1 LERIFVRVLSA
12 LIRSIR
18 AIRVLFEPLLKTH
31 SYREEKTMNRA
42 DFLPYREI
50 HLDFHTSE
58 AIPGIG
64 ADFDPDEFADTLVK
78 AHVNSITCF
87 ARCHH
92 GWIYYDTK
100 LNPERRHPHLTRNLL
115 PEQIEACHARGIR
128 VPIYTTVQWDH
139 FTARQHPE
147 WICTDEQGRIVGTP
161 PFEAGF
167 YREMNVNSPYI
178 EEFLKPHVREIMT
191 TLPTDGLFFDIVR
204 VIPSTDPYTQDR
216 MRAAGLDPAN
226 AAHRA
231 QAALDLL
238 NAFKRDMS
246 QFVWSINP
254 EVSVFFNAGHV
265 GTRHRAVVDAYS
277 HWELETLP
285 SGGWGYQHFPV
296 SARYARTL
304 GLDVLGMTGK
314 FHTSWGDFHS
324 FKNLAALQFEVFQ
337 MLAMNAKCM
346 VGDQLPPRGRIEP
359 YVYDLIGKVYAE
371 VEEKEPWCRGAKPIT
386 EIAVFTPEEFTVPGA
401 SHNLPDAIKG
411 ATRMLEE
418 GAQQFDI
425 IDSATDL
432 SPYRVVILPDAIPV
446 DAAFAA
452 KLDAYLAQGGK
463 LIATFESGLNPEKTA
478 FGLNALGV
486 EVASEGPID
495 AAGRLARGRVY
506 DRTDYVE
513 YILPG
518 AAIGRGLPPTEH
530 ALYIRGMDVR
540 ALPGSEVLAD
550 IVPSYFDRTWE
561 HFCSHRHTP
570 SAGKPGN
577 PAIVRRSNAIYFSSP
592 IFTTYQKA
600 APLWCKRLL
609 LNALDLLLPAPL
621 VRHAGPSTLLAMLNA
636 QPAQQRQVLHL
647 LHYIPERRGEFFD
660 VIEDV
665 IPLHDVAI
673 SVRVPGVVT
682 HVATAPQG
690 EALPFTMRGDRVEFV
705 VPTIQGH
712 QMIELG
718 F

>member
-1 LERIFVRVLSA
+1 
-12 LIRSIR
+12 
-18 AIRVLFEPLLKTH
+18 
-31 SYREEKTMNRA
+31 MNRA

-58 AIPGIG
+58 QIPGIG

-78 AHVNSITCF
+78 ARVNSITCF

-92 GWIYYDTK
+92 GWIYYDTE

-115 PEQIEACHARGIR
+115 KEQIEACHARGIR

-147 WICTDEQGRIVGTP
+147 WICTDELGRIVGTP

-167 YREMNVNSPYI
+167 YREMNVNSPYV
-178 EEFLKPHVREIMT
+178 EEFLKPHVREIMA
-191 TLPTDGLFFDIVR
+191 TLPTDGIFFDIVR

-226 AAHRA
+226 QDHRA
-231 QAALDLL
+231 RFALDSL

-246 QFVWSINP
+246 AFVWSIDP

-265 GTRHRAVVDAYS
+265 GTRHRAVIDAYS

-285 SGGWGYQHFPV
+285 SGGWGYLHFPV

-304 GLDVLGMTGK
+304 GIDVLGMTGK

-359 YVYDLIGKVYAE
+359 HVYDLIGKVYAE
-371 VEEKEPWCRGAKPIT
+371 VEQKEPWCHGARPLCD
-386 EIAVFTPEEFTVPGA
+386 IAVYTPEEFTIPGA

-418 GAQQFDI
+418 GAHQFDI
-425 IDSATDL
+425 VDSASDL
-432 SPYRVVILPDAIPV
+432 TPYRVVILPDAIPV
-446 DAAFAA
+446 DAMLAA

-463 LIATFESGLNPEKTA
+463 LIATFESGLNPDKTGFA
-478 FGLNALGV
+478 LDGLGV
-486 EVASEGPID
+486 AIAGEGPRD
-495 AAGRLARGRVY
+495 AAGNLARGCVY
-506 DRTDYVE
+506 PQANYVE
-513 YILPG
+513 YILPD
-518 AAIGRGLPPTEH
+518 AAIGHGLPPTEH
-530 ALYIRGMDVR
+530 AMYIRGMDVTAR
-540 ALPGSEVLAD
+540 PGSEVLAD

-570 SAGKPGN
+570 SAGQPGN
-577 PAIVRRSNAIYFSSP
+577 PAIVRSGNAIYFSSP
-592 IFTTYQKA
+592 IFTTYQKV

-609 LNALDLLLPAPL
+609 LNALDLLLPEPL
-621 VRHAGPSTLLAMLNA
+621 VRHSGPSTIRATINE
-636 QPAQQRQVLHL
+636 QPAQQRQVVHL

-665 IPLHDVAI
+665 IPLYNVAV
-673 SVRVPGVVT
+673 SVRVPGSVT
-682 HVATAPQG
+682 SVATVPQG
-690 EALPFTMRGDRVEFV
+690 APLPFEMHNGRIEFV
-705 VPTIQGH
+705 VPVIHGH
-712 QMIELG
+712 QMIEVIRD
-718 F
+718 

>member
-1 LERIFVRVLSA
+1 
-12 LIRSIR
+12 
-18 AIRVLFEPLLKTH
+18 
-31 SYREEKTMNRA
+31 MNRA
-42 DFLPYREI
+42 DFLPYRAI

-58 AIPGIG
+58 AIPSVG

-92 GWIYYDTK
+92 GWIYYDTT

-115 PEQIEACHARGIR
+115 KEQIEACHARGIR

-147 WICTDEQGRIVGTP
+147 WLCTDERGCIVGTP

-167 YREMNVNSPYI
+167 YRELNVNSPYI
-178 EEFLKPHVREIMT
+178 EEFLKPHVREIMN
-191 TLPTDGLFFDIVR
+191 TLPTDGFFFDIVR
-204 VIPSTDPYTQDR
+204 PIPSTDRYTQER
-216 MRAAGLDPAN
+216 MRAAGLDPAD
-226 AAHRA
+226 AQHRA
-231 QAALDLL
+231 RFALDSL

-246 QFVWSINP
+246 AFVRSINP
-254 EVSVFFNAGHV
+254 EVSIFYNAGHV

-296 SARYARTL
+296 SMRYARTL
-304 GLDVLGMTGK
+304 GIDVLGQTGK

-324 FKNLAALQFEVFQ
+324 FKNLPALQFEVFR
-337 MLAMNAKCM
+337 MLATGAKCM
-346 VGDQLPPRGRIEP
+346 IGDQLPPRGRIEP
-359 YVYDLIGKVYAE
+359 HVYDLVGKVYAE
-371 VEEKEPWCRGAKPIT
+371 VEQKEPWCRGANPIS
-386 EIAVFTPEEFTVPGA
+386 EIALLTPEESTGA
-401 SHNLPDAIKG
+401 EAGNLPAAIKG

-418 GAQQFDI
+418 GAHQFDI
-425 IDSATDL
+425 VDSAADL
-432 SPYRVVILPDAIPV
+432 APYRVVILPDAIPV

-452 KLDAYLAQGGK
+452 KLAAYLAQGGK
-463 LIATFESGLNPEKTA
+463 LIATFESGLNPQKSA
-478 FGLNALGV
+478 FALEALGV
-486 EVASEGPID
+486 TIASEGPTD
-495 AAGRLARGRVY
+495 SAGNLARGRVY
-506 DRTDYVE
+506 ERTDYVE

-518 AAIGRGLPPTEH
+518 AMIGRGLPPTEH
-530 ALYIRGMDVR
+530 VMYIRGMDVH
-540 ALPGSEVLAD
+540 AHPGSEVLAD

-570 SAGKPGN
+570 SSGKPGN
-577 PAIVRRSNAIYFSSP
+577 PAIVRNGNAIYFSSP
-592 IFTTYQKA
+592 IFTIYQKV

-609 LNALDLLLPAPL
+609 LNALDLLLPEPL
-621 VRHAGPSTLLAMLNA
+621 VRHQGPSTLLVTLNE

-665 IPLHDVAI
+665 IPLYDVAI
-673 SVRVPGVVT
+673 SVRVPNVVKS
-682 HVATAPQG
+682 VITAPQG
-690 EALPFTMRGDRVEFV
+690 KTLPFTMQGDRVEFV
-705 VPTIQGH
+705 ASVFNGH
-712 QMIELG
+712 QMVALT
-718 F
+718 FA

>member
-1 LERIFVRVLSA
+1 
-12 LIRSIR
+12 
-18 AIRVLFEPLLKTH
+18 
-31 SYREEKTMNRA
+31 MNRA

-58 AIPGIG
+58 HISGIG

-78 AHVNSITCF
+78 ARVNSITCF

-92 GWIYYDTK
+92 GWIYYDTT

-115 PEQIEACHARGIR
+115 AEQIEACHARGIR

-147 WICTDEQGRIVGTP
+147 WICTDENGRFIGTP

-167 YREMNVNSPYI
+167 YREMNVNSPYV
-178 EEFLKPHVREIMT
+178 EEFLKPHVREILM
-191 TLPTDGLFFDIVR
+191 TLPTDGIFFDIVR
-204 VIPSTDPYTQDR
+204 IVPSTDPYTQER

-226 AAHRA
+226 AHHRA
-231 QAALDLL
+231 QFALDSL
-238 NAFKRDMS
+238 NDFKRDMS
-246 QFVWSINP
+246 RFVWSINP
-254 EVSVFFNAGHV
+254 QVSIFFNAGHV

-285 SGGWGYQHFPV
+285 SGGWGYLHFPV
-296 SARYARTL
+296 STRYARTL
-304 GLDVLGMTGK
+304 GIDVLGMTGK

-359 YVYDLIGKVYAE
+359 YVYALIGQVYAE
-371 VEEKEPWCRGAKPIT
+371 VEQKEPWCHGAKPVT
-386 EIAVFTPEEFTVPGA
+386 EIAVFTPEEFAGA
-401 SHNLPDAIKG
+401 GAGNLPDAIKG

-418 GAQQFDI
+418 GAHQFDI

-432 SPYRVVILPDAIPV
+432 TPYRVVILPDAIPV

-452 KLDAYLAQGGK
+452 KLDAYLAQGGR
-463 LIATFESGLNPEKTA
+463 LIATFESGLNPAKTA
-478 FGLNALGV
+478 FGLDALGV
-486 EVASEGPID
+486 TIASEGPTD
-495 AAGRLARGRVY
+495 AAGNLARGRVY

-518 AAIGRGLPPTEH
+518 AAIGHGLPPTEH
-530 ALYIRGMDVR
+530 AMYIRGMDVHAR
-540 ALPGSEVLAD
+540 PGAEILAD

-577 PAIVRRSNAIYFSSP
+577 PAVVRNGNAIYFSSP
-592 IFTTYQKA
+592 IFTIYQKT

-609 LNALDLLLPAPL
+609 LNALDLLLPDPL
-621 VRHAGPSTLLAMLNA
+621 VRHQGPSTLLVTLNE
-636 QPAQQRQVLHL
+636 QSAQQRQVLHL

-665 IPLHDVAI
+665 IPLYNIRV
-673 SVRVPGVVT
+673 SVRVPKAVMR
-682 HVATAPQG
+682 VATAPQG
-690 EALPFTMRGDRVEFV
+690 AELAFEKDGDRIEFV
-705 VPTIQGH
+705 VPAVHGH
-712 QMIELG
+712 QMVELSFG
-718 F
+718 

>member
-1 LERIFVRVLSA
+1 M
-12 LIRSIR
+12 
-18 AIRVLFEPLLKTH
+18 
-31 SYREEKTMNRA
+31 MNRT

-58 AIPGIG
+58 HIPDIG

-78 AHVNSITCF
+78 ARVNSITCF

-92 GWIYYDTK
+92 GWIYYDTT
-100 LNPERRHPHLTRNLL
+100 LNPERRHPHLVRNLL
-115 PEQIEACHARGIR
+115 REQIEACHARGIR

-147 WICTDEQGRIVGTP
+147 WICTDENGRFIGTP

-167 YREMNVNSPYI
+167 YREMNVNSPYV
-178 EEFLKPHVREIMT
+178 EEFLKPHVREILT

-204 VIPSTDPYTQDR
+204 IVPSTDPYTQER
-216 MRAAGLDPAN
+216 MRAANLDPAN
-226 AAHRA
+226 AHHRA
-231 QAALDLL
+231 QFALDSL
-238 NAFKRDMS
+238 NDFKRDMS
-246 QFVWSINP
+246 RFVWSINP
-254 EVSVFFNAGHV
+254 KVSIFFNAGHV

-285 SGGWGYQHFPV
+285 SGGWGYLHFPV
-296 SARYARTL
+296 SVRYARTL
-304 GLDVLGMTGK
+304 DIDVLGMTGK

-359 YVYDLIGKVYAE
+359 HVYALIGQVYAE
-371 VEEKEPWCRGAKPIT
+371 VEQKEPWCHGAKPVT
-386 EIAVFTPEEFTVPGA
+386 EIAVFTPEEFAGA
-401 SHNLPDAIKG
+401 GAGNLPDAIKG
-411 ATRMLEE
+411 ATRILEE
-418 GAQQFDI
+418 GGHQFDI

-432 SPYRVVILPDAIPV
+432 TPYRVVILPDVIPV

-452 KLDAYLAQGGK
+452 KLDGYLAQGGR
-463 LIATFESGLNPEKTA
+463 LIATFESGLNPDKTA
-478 FGLNALGV
+478 FGLDALGV
-486 EVASEGPID
+486 TIASEGPTD
-495 AAGRLARGRVY
+495 AAGNLARGRVY

-513 YILPG
+513 YILPD

-530 ALYIRGMDVR
+530 VMYIRGMDVHAR
-540 ALPGSEVLAD
+540 PDAEVLAD

-577 PAIVRRSNAIYFSSP
+577 PAIVRNGNVIYFSNP
-592 IFTTYQKA
+592 IFTIYQKM
-600 APLWCKRLL
+600 APLWCKQLL
-609 LNALDLLLPAPL
+609 LNALDLLLPDPL
-621 VRHAGPSTLLAMLNA
+621 IRHQGPSTLLVTLNE
-636 QPAQQRQVLHL
+636 QLAQQRQVLHL
-647 LHYIPERRGEFFD
+647 LHYIPVRRGEFFD

-665 IPLHDVAI
+665 IPLYDVRV
-673 SVRVPGVVT
+673 SVRVSKAVMR
-682 HVATAPQG
+682 VATAPQG
-690 EALPFTMRGDRVEFV
+690 MELAFEKPGDRVEFV
-705 VPTIQGH
+705 VPIVHGH
-712 QMIELG
+712 QMVELN
-718 F
+718 FS

>member
-1 LERIFVRVLSA
+1 
-12 LIRSIR
+12 
-18 AIRVLFEPLLKTH
+18 
-31 SYREEKTMNRA
+31 MNRA

-92 GWIYYDTK
+92 GWIYYDTE

-115 PEQIEACHARGIR
+115 AEQIEACHRRDIR

-147 WICTDEQGRIVGTP
+147 WICTDESGRIVGTP

-167 YREMNVNSPYI
+167 YREMNVNSPYV
-178 EEFLKPHVREIMT
+178 EEFLKPHVREILT

-204 VIPSTDPYTQDR
+204 VIPSTDPYTQDL

-226 AAHRA
+226 AAHRSRF
-231 QAALDLL
+231 ALDSL
-238 NAFKRDMS
+238 NDFKRDMS
-246 QFVWSINP
+246 AFVRSINP
-254 EVSVFFNAGHV
+254 EASIFYNSGHV
-265 GTRHRAVVDAYS
+265 GPRHRAVTDAYS

-296 SARYARTL
+296 SVRYARTL
-304 GLDVLGMTGK
+304 GIDVLGMTGK

-337 MLAMNAKCM
+337 MLAMNTKCM

-359 YVYDLIGKVYAE
+359 HVYALIGQVYAE
-371 VEEKEPWCRGAKPIT
+371 VEQKEPWCQGAAPVT
-386 EIAVFTPEEFTVPGA
+386 EIALFTPEEFTIPGA

-425 IDSATDL
+425 VDSASDL
-432 SPYRVVILPDAIPV
+432 TSYRVVILPDAIPV
-446 DAAFAA
+446 DAALAA

-463 LIATFESGLNPEKTA
+463 LIASFESGLNPDKTGFA
-478 FGLNALGV
+478 LDALGV
-486 EVASEGPID
+486 AIASEGPRD
-495 AAGRLARGRVY
+495 AAGNLARGRVY
-506 DRTDYVE
+506 PQTNYVE

-518 AAIGRGLPPTEH
+518 ATIGQGLPPTEH
-530 ALYIRGMDVR
+530 AMYIRGMDVTAR
-540 ALPGSEVLAD
+540 AGSEVLAE

-570 SAGKPGN
+570 SAGEPGN
-577 PAIVRRSNAIYFSSP
+577 PAIVRNGNALYFSSP
-592 IFTTYQKA
+592 IFTTYQKV

-609 LNALDLLLPAPL
+609 LNALDLLLPEPL
-621 VRHAGPSTLLAMLNA
+621 VRHEGPSTLLVALNE
-636 QPAQQRQVLHL
+636 QPAQQRQILHL
-647 LHYIPERRGEFFD
+647 LHYIPERRGELFD

-665 IPLHDVAI
+665 IPLYDVAV
-673 SVRVPGVVT
+673 SVRVAGAPQSVV
-682 HVATAPQG
+682 VVPQG
-690 EALPFTMRGDRVEFV
+690 EALPFEMHGGRVEFV
-705 VPTIQGH
+705 VSAIHGH
-712 QMIELG
+712 QMVELCL
-718 F
+718 

>member
-1 LERIFVRVLSA
+1 
-12 LIRSIR
+12 
-18 AIRVLFEPLLKTH
+18 
-31 SYREEKTMNRA
+31 MNRA
-42 DFLPYREI
+42 NFLPYRQI

-58 AIPGIG
+58 HISDIG

-92 GWIYYDTK
+92 GWIYYDTA

-115 PEQIEACHARGIR
+115 KEQIEACQARGIR
-128 VPIYTTVQWDH
+128 APIYTTVQWDH
-139 FTARQHPE
+139 FTARKHPE
-147 WICTDEQGRIVGTP
+147 WICTDEHGRFVGTP

-167 YREMNVNSPYI
+167 YREMNVNSPYV

-191 TLPTDGLFFDIVR
+191 MLPTDGFFFDIVR
-204 VIPSTDPYTQDR
+204 IIPSTDPYTQER

-226 AAHRA
+226 AQHRA
-231 QAALDLL
+231 RFALDSL
-238 NAFKRDMS
+238 NDFKRDLS

-254 EVSVFFNAGHV
+254 KVSIFFNAGHV

-296 SARYARTL
+296 SMRYARTL
-304 GLDVLGMTGK
+304 GIDVLGQTGK

-324 FKNLAALQFEVFQ
+324 FKNLAALQFEVFR

-346 VGDQLPPRGRIEP
+346 IGDQLPPRGRIEP
-359 YVYDLIGKVYAE
+359 HVYDLIGKVYAE
-371 VEEKEPWCRGAKPIT
+371 VEQKEPWCHDARPVS
-386 EIAVFTPEEFTVPGA
+386 EIAVFTPEEFAGA
-401 SHNLPDAIKG
+401 EAGNLPDAIKG
-411 ATRMLEE
+411 ATRILEE
-418 GAQQFDI
+418 GAHQFDI

-432 SPYRVVILPDAIPV
+432 TPYRVVILPDQIPV

-463 LIATFESGLNPEKTA
+463 LIATFESGLTPAKTA
-478 FGLNALGV
+478 FGLDALGV
-486 EVASEGPID
+486 AIASDGPTD
-495 AAGRLARGRVY
+495 ATGNLARGRVY
-506 DRTDYVE
+506 ERTDYIE
-513 YILPG
+513 YILPH
-518 AAIGRGLPPTEH
+518 AAIGNGLPPTEH
-530 ALYIRGMDVR
+530 VMYIRGMDVY
-540 ALPGSEVLAD
+540 AQPGSEVLAD

-577 PAIVRRSNAIYFSSP
+577 PAIVRHGNAIYISSP
-592 IFTTYQKA
+592 IFTTYQKV

-609 LNALDLLLPAPL
+609 LNALDLLLPEPL
-621 VRHAGPSTLLAMLNA
+621 VRHQGPSTLLLTLNE

-665 IPLHDVAI
+665 IPLYNVKI
-673 SVRVPGVVT
+673 SVRVPKAVT
-682 HVATAPQG
+682 SVTAVPQVAAI
-690 EALPFTMRGDRVEFV
+690 PFAMHEDRVEFV
-705 VPTIQGH
+705 VPTLHGH
-712 QMIELG
+712 QMIAIN

>member
-1 LERIFVRVLSA
+1 
-12 LIRSIR
+12 
-18 AIRVLFEPLLKTH
+18 
-31 SYREEKTMNRA
+31 MNRA
-42 DFLPYREI
+42 NFLPYREI

-78 AHVNSITCF
+78 ARVNSITCF

-92 GWIYYDTK
+92 GWIYYDTD

-115 PEQIEACHARGIR
+115 KEQIEACHARGIR

-147 WICTDEQGRIVGTP
+147 WICTDENGHIVGTP

-167 YREMNVNSPYI
+167 YREMNVNSPYV
-178 EEFLKPHVREIMT
+178 EEFLKPHVREIMA

-226 AAHRA
+226 PDHRA
-231 QAALDLL
+231 RFALDSL
-238 NAFKRDMS
+238 NDFKRDMS
-246 QFVWSINP
+246 AFVWSIDP
-254 EVSVFFNAGHV
+254 EVSIFFNAGHV
-265 GTRHRAVVDAYS
+265 GTRHRAVIDAYS

-285 SGGWGYQHFPV
+285 SGGWGYLHFPV

-304 GLDVLGMTGK
+304 GIDVLGMTGK

-324 FKNLAALQFEVFQ
+324 FKNLAALQYEVFQ

-371 VEEKEPWCRGAKPIT
+371 VEQKEPWCHGARPLCD
-386 EIAVFTPEEFTVPGA
+386 IAVFTPEEFTVPGA
-401 SHNLPDAIKG
+401 GHNLPDAIKG

-418 GAQQFDI
+418 AAQQFDI
-425 IDSATDL
+425 VDSASDL
-432 SPYRVVILPDAIPV
+432 APYRVVILPDSIPV
-446 DAAFAA
+446 DGALAKKLEAF
-452 KLDAYLAQGGK
+452 LAQGGS
-463 LIATFESGLNPEKTA
+463 LIATFESGLNPEKSA
-478 FGLNALGV
+478 FGLDALGV
-486 EVASEGPID
+486 AVASEGPTD
-495 AAGRLARGRVY
+495 AHGKLARGRVY
-506 DRTDYVE
+506 ERADYVE
-513 YILPG
+513 YILPHG
-518 AAIGRGLPPTEH
+518 EIGDGLPPTEH
-530 ALYIRGMDVR
+530 AMYIRGMDVTAR
-540 ALPGSEVLAD
+540 PGSEVLAN

-570 SAGKPGN
+570 SAGEPGN
-577 PAIVRRSNAIYFSSP
+577 PAIVRNGNAIYVSSP
-592 IFTTYQKA
+592 IFTTYQKV

-609 LNALDLLLPAPL
+609 CNALDLLLPEPL
-621 VRHAGPSTLLAMLNA
+621 IRHNGPSTIRTTINE
-636 QPAQQRQVLHL
+636 QPAQQRQVVHVLHF
-647 LHYIPERRGEFFD
+647 IPERRGEFFD

-665 IPLHDVAI
+665 IPLYDVAV
-673 SVRVPGVVT
+673 SVRVPGIVES
-682 HVATAPQG
+682 VAAVPQG
-690 EALPFTMRGDRVEFV
+690 EPLPFEMLGGRVEFV
-705 VPTIQGH
+705 VPVIHGH
-712 QMIELG
+712 QMIEVS
-718 F
+718 FA

>member
-1 LERIFVRVLSA
+1 
-12 LIRSIR
+12 
-18 AIRVLFEPLLKTH
+18 
-31 SYREEKTMNRA
+31 MNRT

-58 AIPGIG
+58 DIPGIG

-92 GWIYYDTK
+92 GWIYYDTA

-115 PEQIEACHARGIR
+115 AEQLEACHRRGIR

-147 WICTDEQGRIVGTP
+147 WICTDENGRIVGTP

-167 YREMNVNSPYI
+167 YREMNVNSPYV
-178 EEFLKPHVREIMT
+178 EEFLKPHVREILS

-204 VIPSTDPYTQDR
+204 VIPSTDPYTQDL

-226 AAHRA
+226 AAHRSRF
-231 QAALDLL
+231 ALDAL

-246 QFVWSINP
+246 AFVWSINP
-254 EVSVFFNAGHV
+254 EASVFYNSGHV
-265 GTRHRAVVDAYS
+265 GPRHRAVVDAYS

-296 SARYARTL
+296 SVRYARTL

-324 FKNLAALQFEVFQ
+324 FKNLAALQYEIFQ
-337 MLAMNAKCM
+337 MLAMNTKCM

-359 YVYDLIGKVYAE
+359 HVYDLIGKVYAE
-371 VEEKEPWCRGAKPIT
+371 VEQKEPWCHAAQPVT
-386 EIAVFTPEEFTVPGA
+386 EIALFTPEEFSVPGA
-401 SHNLPDAIKG
+401 SHILPDAIKG

-418 GAQQFDI
+418 GAHQFDI
-425 IDSATDL
+425 VDSASDL
-432 SPYRVVILPDAIPV
+432 TPYRVVILPDSIPV
-446 DAAFAA
+446 DAALAA
-452 KLDAYLAQGGK
+452 KLDAYLAQGGS
-463 LIATFESGLNPEKTA
+463 LIATFESGLNPDKTNFLA
-478 FGLNALGV
+478 ALGV
-486 EVASEGPID
+486 AIASEGPTD
-495 AAGRLARGRVY
+495 AAGKLVRGRVY
-506 DRTDYVE
+506 DRADYIE

-518 AAIGRGLPPTEH
+518 AALGAGLPPTEH
-530 ALYIRGMDVR
+530 AMYIRGMDV
-540 ALPGSEVLAD
+540 AAQPGSEVLAQ

-561 HFCSHRHTP
+561 HFCSHRQTP
-570 SAGKPGN
+570 SAGEPGN
-577 PAIVRRSNAIYFSSP
+577 PAIVRSGNVIYFSSP
-592 IFTTYQKA
+592 IFTLYQKV

-609 LNALDLLLPAPL
+609 LNALDLLLPEPL
-621 VRHAGPSTLLAMLNA
+621 VRHHGPSTLGVTLNA
-636 QPAQQRQVLHL
+636 QPAQARQVLHL
-647 LHYIPERRGEFFD
+647 LHYIPERRGELFD

-665 IPLHDVAI
+665 IPLYDVAV
-673 SVRVPGVVT
+673 SVRVPQAVTGVPQAVT
-682 HVATAPQG
+682 AVTAVPQDV
-690 EALPFTMRGDRVEFV
+690 ALPFTVKGERVEFA
-705 VPTIQGH
+705 VPAIHGH
-712 QMIELG
+712 QMVELS